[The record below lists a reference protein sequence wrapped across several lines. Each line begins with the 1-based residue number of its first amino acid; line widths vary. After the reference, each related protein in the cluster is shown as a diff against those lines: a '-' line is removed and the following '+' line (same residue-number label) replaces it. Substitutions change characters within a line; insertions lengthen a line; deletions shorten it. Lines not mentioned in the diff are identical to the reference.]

1 MHFLMIKHF
10 NYFKSI
16 CEWSEDTLLLIHQV
30 FISITSLIMTSVY
43 CSRGH
48 SICRPQPMFF
58 YFTNS
63 WQETNFQRDPI
74 SLIFIASFLLTILFL
89 QIFIEIKKCKFK
101 SEAEKAKKAAD
112 AAKRSLEEAKLKL
125 INQETLSVNIEM
137 NQNSNPSLPSEL
149 PILDTVKSEIN
160 ASQAMTIFSNEFK
173 CEKQSSSN
181 ALKLAR
187 AVTLFAL
194 LPASIFLALFTL
206 ESINEWR
213 PHGVTI
219 AVMMAFGMV
228 IPILS
233 FVVNVR
239 MRKFA
244 LNYVRNQFLNVIS
257 LFRSNRV
264 EPSIATLS

>member
-1 MHFLMIKHF
+1 MHFLVIKNY

-16 CEWSEDTLLLIHQV
+16 SEWSEDTLLLIHRV
-30 FISITSLIMTSVY
+30 FISIASLVMTSVY

-63 WQETNFQRDPI
+63 WQETHFQRDLI
-74 SLIFIASFLLTILFL
+74 SLIFIASFLLTILVL
-89 QIFIEIKKCKFK
+89 QVFIEIKKCKFK

-137 NQNSNPSLPSEL
+137 NQNSNPPLPSQL
-149 PILDTVKSEIN
+149 PILDTLNSEIN
-160 ASQAMTIFSNEFK
+160 ASPAITIFSTDLK
-173 CEKQSSSN
+173 CEKQSNSN

-194 LPASIFLALFTL
+194 LPASIFLTLFTL
-206 ESINEWR
+206 ENINEWR

-219 AVMMAFGMV
+219 AVMIAFGMI

-233 FVVNVR
+233 FVVNLR

-244 LNYVRNQFLNVIS
+244 VNYLSNNFFNWMA

-264 EPSIATLS
+264 EPSIITLS